1 MTKTKTI
8 INIPEIKNMTKNQ
21 IKEAYAKHG
30 QFITRED
37 ARDIKKAVI
46 TADKKEVRIKF
57 YGFSIKWTS
66 EGKKG
71 TP

>member
-46 TADKKEVRIKF
+46 TADKKK
-57 YGFSIKWTS
+57 SA
-66 EGKKG
+66 
-71 TP
+71 